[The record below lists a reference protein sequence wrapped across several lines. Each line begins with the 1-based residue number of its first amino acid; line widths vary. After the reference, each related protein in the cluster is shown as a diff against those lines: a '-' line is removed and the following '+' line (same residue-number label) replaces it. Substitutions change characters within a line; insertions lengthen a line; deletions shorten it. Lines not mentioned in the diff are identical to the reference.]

1 MQPAGR
7 ISKGSIMTRY
17 GTSIRFLVSNAL
29 SLLGNSVAGIAL
41 PLIVLAT
48 TGDALAAGTLALVC
62 AIPQVMFGVLGGAVL
77 DRFNRRN
84 VSIVSDVVSAVSVAL
99 LPVVDLLWGLDFAWF
114 AVLGVLGAVGDI
126 PGMTAR
132 DTLAPAVSRRDGMD
146 LQRYL
151 GLSQSID
158 SLMTIVGP
166 AVAAFLIGA
175 VGGVNTLWVTA
186 ALSLSAAVV
195 TTTIP
200 RAVGAVRGADG
211 SEMPLCA
218 RGAAED
224 AETPRKRGLMAAA
237 FSSLRTGLR
246 VLLRDDA
253 VLRASMLLSLGSVM
267 VFGSFQGLVLPA
279 FFTEAGH
286 PELLGYVLSA
296 MSAGL
301 LMGTL
306 AYTALAPRFARRTWY
321 VVSLVGMA
329 ASVLA
334 LGLLPAF
341 PALLAA
347 ACALGFTSG
356 PVSALLG
363 FFMLDRIPAASRGS
377 ALGTQNSL
385 MLVVAPAG
393 VFVSSVVVSVA
404 GTAVAA
410 FALAALWVVV
420 TLAAL
425 AARSMRSLDDEA
437 LEGRDAA

>member
-1 MQPAGR
+1 
-7 ISKGSIMTRY
+7 MTRY

-437 LEGRDAA
+437 LEGRVAA

>member
-1 MQPAGR
+1 
-7 ISKGSIMTRY
+7 MTRY

-237 FSSLRTGLR
+237 FPSLRTGLR

>member
-1 MQPAGR
+1 
-7 ISKGSIMTRY
+7 MTRY

-425 AARSMRSLDDEA
+425 AARSMRALDDEA

>member
-1 MQPAGR
+1 
-7 ISKGSIMTRY
+7 
-17 GTSIRFLVSNAL
+17 
-29 SLLGNSVAGIAL
+29 
-41 PLIVLAT
+41 
-48 TGDALAAGTLALVC
+48 
-62 AIPQVMFGVLGGAVL
+62 
-77 DRFNRRN
+77 
-84 VSIVSDVVSAVSVAL
+84 
-99 LPVVDLLWGLDFAWF
+99 
-114 AVLGVLGAVGDI
+114 
-126 PGMTAR
+126 
-132 DTLAPAVSRRDGMD
+132 
-146 LQRYL
+146 
-151 GLSQSID
+151 
-158 SLMTIVGP
+158 MTIVGP

-393 VFVSSVVVSVA
+393 GFVSSVVVSVA

>member
-1 MQPAGR
+1 
-7 ISKGSIMTRY
+7 MTRY

-211 SEMPLCA
+211 AEMPLCA

-267 VFGSFQGLVLPA
+267 VCGSFQGLVLPA

>member
-1 MQPAGR
+1 
-7 ISKGSIMTRY
+7 
-17 GTSIRFLVSNAL
+17 
-29 SLLGNSVAGIAL
+29 
-41 PLIVLAT
+41 
-48 TGDALAAGTLALVC
+48 
-62 AIPQVMFGVLGGAVL
+62 MFGVLGGAVL

-200 RAVGAVRGADG
+200 RAVGAVRGATAPRCR
-211 SEMPLCA
+211 SA
-218 RGAAED
+218 HAEP
-224 AETPRKRGLMAAA
+224 PRTR
-237 FSSLRTGLR
+237 RR
-246 VLLRDDA
+246 
-253 VLRASMLLSLGSVM
+253 LGSGALWRRPSRLCEPACASCCATTPSCAPRCCSRWDPSWCSAASK
-267 VFGSFQGLVLPA
+267 GSSCRCSSPRPAIPNCWATCSRSCRQGLLV
-279 FFTEAGH
+279 
-286 PELLGYVLSA
+286 
-296 MSAGL
+296 
-301 LMGTL
+301 GTL
-306 AYTALAPRFARRTWY
+306 AYTALAPRLARRTWY

-329 ASVLA
+329 VSVLA

-356 PVSALLG
+356 PISALLG

-404 GTAVAA
+404 GTEMAA

-420 TLAAL
+420 TLVALPSAACARWTTRRSEPRRRL
-425 AARSMRSLDDEA
+425 ASSS
-437 LEGRDAA
+437 G

>member
-1 MQPAGR
+1 
-7 ISKGSIMTRY
+7 MTRY

-114 AVLGVLGAVGDI
+114 AVLGVLGAVRDI

-329 ASVLA
+329 ASALA

>member
-1 MQPAGR
+1 
-7 ISKGSIMTRY
+7 MTRY
-17 GTSIRFLVSNAL
+17 GTSIRFLVSSAL

-200 RAVGAVRGADG
+200 RAVGAVQGAAG
-211 SEMPLCA
+211 TEMPLCA
-218 RGAAED
+218 CGAAED
-224 AETPRKRGLMAAA
+224 AEAPRKRGLVAAA

-267 VFGSFQGLVLPA
+267 VFGSFQGLVLPV

-301 LMGTL
+301 LTGTL
-306 AYTALAPRFARRTWY
+306 AYTALAPRLARRTWY

-393 VFVSSVVVSVA
+393 VFVSSVVVSAA

-437 LEGRDAA
+437 LEGQDAA

>member
-1 MQPAGR
+1 
-7 ISKGSIMTRY
+7 MTRY
-17 GTSIRFLVSNAL
+17 GTSIRFLVSSAL

-114 AVLGVLGAVGDI
+114 VVLGVLGAVGDI

-132 DTLAPAVSRRDGMD
+132 DTLAPAVSRRDGTD

-158 SLMTIVGP
+158 SLVTIVGP

-200 RAVGAVRGADG
+200 RAVGAVQGAAG
-211 SEMPLCA
+211 TKMPLCA

-224 AETPRKRGLMAAA
+224 AEAPRKRGLVAAA

-279 FFTEAGH
+279 FFTETGH

-301 LMGTL
+301 LTGTL

-393 VFVSSVVVSVA
+393 VFVSSVVVSAA

-437 LEGRDAA
+437 LEGQDVA

>member
-1 MQPAGR
+1 
-7 ISKGSIMTRY
+7 MTRY

-301 LMGTL
+301 LTGTL

>member
-1 MQPAGR
+1 
-7 ISKGSIMTRY
+7 MTRY

-347 ACALGFTSG
+347 ACAQMCIRDRFES
-356 PVSALLG
+356 S
-363 FFMLDRIPAASRGS
+363 FM
-377 ALGTQNSL
+377 
-385 MLVVAPAG
+385 AP
-393 VFVSSVVVSVA
+393 
-404 GTAVAA
+404 
-410 FALAALWVVV
+410 
-420 TLAAL
+420 
-425 AARSMRSLDDEA
+425 
-437 LEGRDAA
+437 

>member
-1 MQPAGR
+1 
-7 ISKGSIMTRY
+7 MTRY

-62 AIPQVMFGVLGGAVL
+62 AIPQVRFGVLGGAVL

>member
-1 MQPAGR
+1 
-7 ISKGSIMTRY
+7 MTRY

-114 AVLGVLGAVGDI
+114 AVLGVLGAVRDI

-425 AARSMRSLDDEA
+425 AARSIRSLDDEA

>member
-1 MQPAGR
+1 
-7 ISKGSIMTRY
+7 MTRY

-186 ALSLSAAVV
+186 ALSLSATVV

>member
-1 MQPAGR
+1 
-7 ISKGSIMTRY
+7 MTRY

-279 FFTEAGH
+279 FVTEAGH

>member
-1 MQPAGR
+1 
-7 ISKGSIMTRY
+7 MTRY

-420 TLAAL
+420 TLAA
-425 AARSMRSLDDEA
+425 RSMRSLDDEA

>member
-1 MQPAGR
+1 M
-7 ISKGSIMTRY
+7 KRY
-17 GTSIRFLVSNAL
+17 GTSIRFLISSAL
-29 SLLGNSVAGIAL
+29 SLLGNSVVGIAL

-48 TGDALAAGTLALVC
+48 TGDALAAGTLTLIC
-62 AIPQVMFGVLGGAVL
+62 AVPQVMFGVLGGAVL
-77 DRFNRRN
+77 DRFNRRD
-84 VSIVSDVVSAVSVAL
+84 VSIASDIISALSVAL
-99 LPVVDLLWGLDFAWF
+99 LPVVDLLWGLNCAWF
-114 AVLGVLGAVGDI
+114 AVLGVLGAIGDI

-158 SLMTIVGP
+158 SLVTIVGP

-175 VGGVNTLWVTA
+175 IGGVNTLWVTA

-200 RAVGAVRGADG
+200 RAVGAVQGVGNGEAPVSTHEAAEGADAG
-211 SEMPLCA
+211 Q
-218 RGAAED
+218 
-224 AETPRKRGLMAAA
+224 KRGLVAAA
-237 FSSLRTGLR
+237 LSSLRTGLR

-253 VLRASMLLSLGSVM
+253 ILRASMLLSLGSVM
-267 VFGSFQGLVLPA
+267 VFGSFQGLVLPV
-279 FFTEAGH
+279 FFTETGH
-286 PELLGYVLSA
+286 PELLGYVLSV

-301 LMGTL
+301 LAGTL
-306 AYTALAPRFARRTWY
+306 VYTALAPRLARRTWY

-329 ASVLA
+329 VSVLA

-356 PVSALLG
+356 PISALLG

-393 VFVSSVVVSVA
+393 VFVSSVVVSLA
-404 GTAVAA
+404 GIETAA

-420 TLAAL
+420 TLIAL
-425 AARSMRSLDDEA
+425 AIRSMRSLDDEEI
-437 LEGRDAA
+437 LNRDAA

>member
-1 MQPAGR
+1 
-7 ISKGSIMTRY
+7 MTRY

>member
-1 MQPAGR
+1 
-7 ISKGSIMTRY
+7 MTRY

-246 VLLRDDA
+246 VLLRDGA

>member
-1 MQPAGR
+1 
-7 ISKGSIMTRY
+7 MTRY

-99 LPVVDLLWGLDFAWF
+99 LPVFDLLWGLDFAWF

-425 AARSMRSLDDEA
+425 AARSMRTLDDEA

>member
-1 MQPAGR
+1 
-7 ISKGSIMTRY
+7 MTRY

-404 GTAVAA
+404 GTADGRLRAGRPLGGRHA
-410 FALAALWVVV
+410 GRAGRPQHALA
-420 TLAAL
+420 
-425 AARSMRSLDDEA
+425 
-437 LEGRDAA
+437 GRRGRY